1 MSNLRPYFSLTKPRV
16 VVLLQITALCSVL
29 VHDQLGG
36 ELDANTVQTMLVVF
50 VGGYLSAGGAN
61 AINMWYD
68 RDIDPLMTRTKDRAV
83 PAGEVSANAALAF
96 GIALSL
102 LGVTWFATLANSVAA
117 FWSAFSILF
126 YVFIYSIWLKRSTP
140 QNIVIGGIAGSTP
153 PVIGWAAAEDGV
165 TVATDSAQAM
175 LESLLDLGSPMP
187 WFMFLLIF
195 LWTPPHFWA
204 LALYRSEEYGRVG
217 VPMMPNAKGPERTLR
232 EMKVYAI
239 ILLILSISVP
249 SYHELAE
256 SGTFYFI
263 LGGNVAVLT
272 IWYANSVWRI
282 DLAEQRDP
290 TGRLPSA
297 ARSFFVSMLYLALMF
312 IVLVTASFG
321 ILGAGLGAA
330 LSVVAMIRSERQART

>member
-1 MSNLRPYFSLTKPRV
+1 
-16 VVLLQITALCSVL
+16 
-29 VHDQLGG
+29 
-36 ELDANTVQTMLVVF
+36 
-50 VGGYLSAGGAN
+50 
-61 AINMWYD
+61 
-68 RDIDPLMTRTKDRAV
+68 
-83 PAGEVSANAALAF
+83 
-96 GIALSL
+96 
-102 LGVTWFATLANSVAA
+102 
-117 FWSAFSILF
+117 
-126 YVFIYSIWLKRSTP
+126 
-140 QNIVIGGIAGSTP
+140 
-153 PVIGWAAAEDGV
+153 
-165 TVATDSAQAM
+165 
-175 LESLLDLGSPMP
+175 
-187 WFMFLLIF
+187 
-195 LWTPPHFWA
+195 
-204 LALYRSEEYGRVG
+204 
-217 VPMMPNAKGPERTLR
+217 MMPNVKGPERTLR

-321 ILGAGLGAA
+321 ILGAGFGAA
-330 LSVVAMIRSERQART
+330 LSVVAVVRSESRARA

>member
-36 ELDANTVQTMLVVF
+36 GLDANTVRTMLVVF

-102 LGVTWFATLANSVAA
+102 LGVTWFAALANSVAA

-153 PVIGWAAAEDGV
+153 PVIGWAAAEDGL

-175 LESLLDLGSPMP
+175 QESLLDLGSPMP

-217 VPMMPNAKGPERTLR
+217 VPMMPNVKGPERTLR

-239 ILLILSISVP
+239 ILLILSMNVP

-256 SGTFYFI
+256 SSTFYFI
-263 LGGNVAVLT
+263 LGGNVALLT

-282 DLAEQRDP
+282 DLEEERDP
-290 TGRLPSA
+290 TGRLPTA

-321 ILGAGLGAA
+321 ILGAGFGAA
-330 LSVVAMIRSERQART
+330 LSMVAVVRSESRARA

>member
-36 ELDANTVQTMLVVF
+36 ELDANTVRTMLVVF

-83 PAGEVSANAALAF
+83 PAGEVAANAALAF
-96 GIALSL
+96 GIVLSF
-102 LGVTWFATLANSVAA
+102 LGVMWFATLANSVAA

-126 YVFIYSIWLKRSTP
+126 YVFVYSIWLKRSTP

-153 PVIGWAAAEDGV
+153 PVIGWAAAEDGL

-175 LESLLDLGSPMP
+175 QESLLDLGSPMP

-217 VPMMPNAKGPERTLR
+217 VPMMPNVKGPERTLR

-239 ILLILSISVP
+239 ILLILSMNVP

-256 SGTFYFI
+256 SSTFYFI
-263 LGGNVAVLT
+263 LGGNVALLT

-282 DLAEQRDP
+282 DLEEERDP
-290 TGRLPSA
+290 TGRLPTA

-321 ILGAGLGAA
+321 ILGAGFGAA
-330 LSVVAMIRSERQART
+330 LSMVAVVRSESRARA

>member
-36 ELDANTVQTMLVVF
+36 ELDANTVRTMLVVF

-96 GIALSL
+96 GIVLSF
-102 LGVTWFATLANSVAA
+102 LGVMWFATLANSVAA

-153 PVIGWAAAEDGV
+153 PVIGWAAAEDGL

-175 LESLLDLGSPMP
+175 QESLLDLGSPMP

-217 VPMMPNAKGPERTLR
+217 VPMMPNVKGPERTLR

-239 ILLILSISVP
+239 ILLILSMNVP

-256 SGTFYFI
+256 SSTFYFI
-263 LGGNVAVLT
+263 LGGNVALLT

-282 DLAEQRDP
+282 DLEEERDP
-290 TGRLPSA
+290 TGRLPTA

-321 ILGAGLGAA
+321 ILGAGFGAA
-330 LSVVAMIRSERQART
+330 LSMVAVVRSESRARA